1 MNKKLSST
9 SIMKQLPKE
18 NIYNNIKSP
27 LDLLKT
33 TSNTELNTQVKN
45 FQKRT
50 QYKFYE

>member
-27 LDLLKT
+27 LDLLK
-33 TSNTELNTQVKN
+33 KGH
-45 FQKRT
+45 
-50 QYKFYE
+50 Y